1 MEAPSESFGGIQGI
15 VPRGPS
21 RDCTACRQSG
31 GLDLGREMR
40 HLSSVP
46 ELMCSGHRPL
56 GILGLGGGW

>member
-21 RDCTACRQSG
+21 LDCTACCHSG
-31 GLDLGREMR
+31 GLNLGGEMQ

-46 ELMCSGHRPL
+46 ELMYSGHRPL